1 MSPVK
6 FLEMLKDY
14 AAACRALWHALSI
27 PNNIYTFGPKATR
40 RSEDCCRDHTFY
52 FDPVESPRSYTNFS
66 WSNLNLVRTNWGRFQ
81 CIAVCWITLEK
92 DSQWKEARLQI
103 YLICAAPLPRSV
115 SLLAPVLRPPSLQ
128 RFLVEQYCK
137 WERMSRIDHFCWNGW
152 IPTCTSE
159 CWWWQTSLS
168 PKYS

>member
-1 MSPVK
+1 
-6 FLEMLKDY
+6 MLKDY

-52 FDPVESPRSYTNFS
+52 FDSVKSPRSYTIFS

-81 CIAVCWITLEK
+81 CITVCWITVEE
-92 DSQWKEARLQI
+92 DSRWKESRLQI

-115 SLLAPVLRPPSLQ
+115 SLLAFQTKGMTPGDVKGIFGPQVCNAFLLNNIARVVPWYFHSTLINIILFYLKPPSGSNKL
-128 RFLVEQYCK
+128 
-137 WERMSRIDHFCWNGW
+137 
-152 IPTCTSE
+152 
-159 CWWWQTSLS
+159 
-168 PKYS
+168 